1 MWSTDALTFETVE
14 HGTRVTFHNI
24 THTPHWLR
32 PIDPLLNAAF
42 QRIAL
47 RAIHGARRHLDRQP

>member
-47 RAIHGARRHLDRQP
+47 RAIHGARDT